1 MKPSTNRRWT
11 IVAIAAA
18 SVALTVAGCSG
29 GSSSSGSGGNQ
40 TLTVWLMQGS
50 APDSLMTQ
58 LDAQFE
64 KAHPGVKVNYQ
75 VQQWD
80 GIGQRLTGA
89 LASKTPPNV
98 VELGSTDTSGYSSQG
113 TLADVTAWES
123 ALNGSQWNSGLKSA
137 GMWQGKEYGVPFY
150 AGDRVVIYNK
160 SLFARAGITAPPTS
174 NAEWIADIGKLRA
187 ANPSDPNFQPL
198 YLAGQDW
205 YVLMSFIWDQGGDVA
220 KSVGGKW
227 QGTLESPQAEAGI
240 NFYKQLVTVSGTTA
254 PKDNDEAH
262 PQQGDV
268 FAKGDVAMMIGTSS
282 DATEAEKSNPAIKSD
297 VGSFPIPS
305 ATAGKT
311 APVFLGGSVLGV
323 PVNSAN
329 QDLAKDWLS
338 LMTNATYQMQLE
350 TKGDWIP
357 GTISDTSGLS
367 ADPVASAGGTASHNG
382 RSTPAVPQWASIES
396 GQNPLKD
403 MMTNVLTGTKTTDQA
418 AKDADAALTKT
429 LQASS

>member
-1 MKPSTNRRWT
+1 
-11 IVAIAAA
+11 VAAAAA
-18 SVALTVAGCSG
+18 SVALAVAGCSSG
-29 GSSSSGSGGNQ
+29 SSGSGSGSDGNK
-40 TLTVWLMQGS
+40 TLTVWLMTGS
-50 APDSLMTQ
+50 APDAMMSQ

-89 LASKTPPNV
+89 LASKNPPNV
-98 VELGSTDTSGYSSQG
+98 VELGSTDASGYSSQG
-113 TLADVTAWES
+113 TLADVSDWES
-123 ALNGSQWNSGLKSA
+123 SLNGGQWNA
-137 GMWQGKEYGVPFY
+137 GMKAAGEWQGKEYGVPFY

-160 SLFARAGITAPPTS
+160 SLFAKAGITAPPTS
-174 NAEWIADIGKLRA
+174 NQEWLDDIAKLKGSD
-187 ANPSDPNFQPL
+187 PSDPNFQPL

-205 YVLMSFIWDQGGDVA
+205 YVLLSFIWDQGGDVA

-227 QGTLESPQAEAGI
+227 QGTLESTQAENGI
-240 NFYKQLVTVSGTTA
+240 NFYKQLVTASGTTA
-254 PKDNDEAH
+254 PKDNDEAN

-268 FAKGDVAMMIGTSS
+268 FAKGDVAMMIGASS

-297 VGSFPIPS
+297 IGAFPIPS
-305 ATAGKT
+305 ATPGKT

-329 QDLAKDWLS
+329 QDLAKDWLT
-338 LMTNATYQMQLE
+338 LMTNATYQMQME

-367 ADPVASAGGTASHNG
+367 ADPVAFAGGAAAKNG
-382 RSTPAVPQWASIES
+382 KSTPAVPQWATVEN

-403 MMTNVLTGTKTTDQA
+403 MMTDVLTGTKTTDQA
-418 AKDADAALTKT
+418 AKDADAALTKI

>member
-1 MKPSTNRRWT
+1 VKRWT

-18 SVALTVAGCSG
+18 SVALTVAGCSS

-89 LASKTPPNV
+89 LASKNPPNV
-98 VELGSTDTSGYSSQG
+98 VEIGSTDVSGYSSQG
-113 TLADVTAWES
+113 TLADVTSWES
-123 ALNGSQWNSGLKSA
+123 ALGGGQWNA
-137 GMWQGKEYGVPFY
+137 GMKTAGQWQGKDYGVPFY

-160 SLFARAGITAPPTS
+160 KLFAQAGITSTPTS
-174 NAEWIADIGKLRA
+174 DAEWIDDINKLKGSD
-187 ANPSDPNFQPL
+187 PSDPNFQPL

-205 YVLMSFIWDQGGDVA
+205 YVLLSFIWDQGGDVA
-220 KSVGGKW
+220 KDVNGKW
-227 QGTLESPQAEAGI
+227 QGTLATPQAEAGI
-240 NFYKQLVTVSGTTA
+240 NFYKQLVDTSGTTA
-254 PKDNDEAH
+254 PKDNDEAN

-268 FAKGDVAMMIGTSS
+268 FAKGDVAMMIGASS
-282 DATEAEKSNPAIKSD
+282 DATEAEKSNPAIKAD
-297 VGSFPIPS
+297 IGAFPIPS
-305 ATAGKT
+305 MTPGKT
-311 APVFLGGSVLGV
+311 APVFLGGSVLTV

-329 QDLAKDWLS
+329 QDLAEDWLK
-338 LMTNATYQMQLE
+338 LMTNSTYQMQME
-350 TKGDWIP
+350 TLGDWIP
-357 GTISDTSGLS
+357 GTISNTSGLA

-382 RSTPAVPQWASIES
+382 KSTPAVPQWATVEN

-418 AKDADAALTKT
+418 AKDADTALTQI

>member
-1 MKPSTNRRWT
+1 VKRWT
-11 IVAIAAA
+11 IVAAAAA
-18 SVALTVAGCSG
+18 SVALAVAGCSG
-29 GSSSSGSGGNQ
+29 GSSGSGSGSGGNQ
-40 TLTVWLMQGS
+40 TLTVWLMTGS
-50 APDSLMTQ
+50 ASDSMMSQ
-58 LDAQFE
+58 LNAQFE

-75 VQQWD
+75 IQQWD

-98 VELGSTDTSGYSSQG
+98 VELGSTDASGYSSQG
-113 TLADVTAWES
+113 TLADVTDWEGS
-123 ALNGSQWNSGLKSA
+123 LNGGQWNA
-137 GMWQGKEYGVPFY
+137 GMKTAGQWQGKEYGVPFY

-160 SLFARAGITAPPTS
+160 TLFAKAGITAPPTS
-174 NAEWIADIGKLRA
+174 NQEWLADINKLKGSD
-187 ANPSDPNFQPL
+187 PTDPNFQPL

-205 YVLMSFIWDQGGDVA
+205 YVLLSFIWDQGGDVA
-220 KSVGGKW
+220 KNVNGKW
-227 QGTLESPQAEAGI
+227 QGTLESTQAEAGI
-240 NFYKQLVTVSGTTA
+240 NFYKQLVDTSGTTA
-254 PKDNDEAH
+254 PKNNDEAN

-268 FAKGDVAMMIGTSS
+268 FAKGDVAMMIGASS

-297 VGSFPIPS
+297 IGAFPIPS
-305 ATAGKT
+305 MTAGKT

-338 LMTNATYQMQLE
+338 LMTNSTYQMQLE
-350 TKGDWIP
+350 TKSDWIP
-357 GTISDTSGLS
+357 GTISDTSGL
-367 ADPVASAGGTASHNG
+367 ATDPVAAAGGAASHNG
-382 RSTPAVPQWASIES
+382 KSTPAIPQWATVEN

-418 AKDADAALTKT
+418 AKDADTALTQI

>member
-1 MKPSTNRRWT
+1 VKRWT

-29 GSSSSGSGGNQ
+29 GSSSSGSGSGGNK

-50 APDSLMTQ
+50 APDAMMTQ

-64 KAHPGVKVNYQ
+64 KSHPGVKVNYQ

-89 LASKTPPNV
+89 LASKNPPNV
-98 VELGSTDTSGYSSQG
+98 VEIGSTDASGYSSQG
-113 TLADVTAWES
+113 TLADVTDWES
-123 ALNGSQWNSGLKSA
+123 ALNGSQWNA
-137 GMWQGKEYGVPFY
+137 GMKAAGEWQGKEYGVPFY

-174 NAEWIADIGKLRA
+174 DQEWLDDITKLKGSD
-187 ANPSDPNFQPL
+187 PSDPNFQPL

-205 YVLMSFIWDQGGDVA
+205 YVLLSFLWDQGGDVA
-220 KSVGGKW
+220 KNVNGTW
-227 QGTLESPQAEAGI
+227 QGTLESPQSEAGI
-240 NFYKQLVTVSGTTA
+240 NFYKQLVDTSGTTA
-254 PKDNDEAH
+254 PKDNDEAN

-268 FAKGDVAMMIGTSS
+268 FAKGDVAMMIGASS
-282 DATEAEKSNPAIKSD
+282 DATEAEKSNPAIKAD
-297 VGSFPIPS
+297 IGAFPIPS
-305 ATAGKT
+305 KNPGKT

-338 LMTNATYQMQLE
+338 LMTNSTYQMQLE

-357 GTISDTSGLS
+357 GTISDTSGLA
-367 ADPVASAGGTASHNG
+367 ADPVASAGGVASKGG
-382 RSTPAVPQWASIES
+382 RSTPAVPQWATVEN

-403 MMTNVLTGTKTTDQA
+403 MMTNVLTGAKSTDQA
-418 AKDADAALTKT
+418 AKDADAALNKI

>member
-1 MKPSTNRRWT
+1 VKRWT

-29 GSSSSGSGGNQ
+29 GSSGSGSGSGGNQ

-50 APDSLMTQ
+50 APDSMMSQ

-98 VELGSTDTSGYSSQG
+98 VEIGSTDAYGYSSQG
-113 TLADVTAWES
+113 TLTDVSSWEGD
-123 ALNGSQWNSGLKSA
+123 LNGSQWNA
-137 GMWQGKEYGVPFY
+137 GMKTAGQWQGKEYGVPFY

-160 SLFARAGITAPPTS
+160 SLFSKAGITNPPTS
-174 NAEWIADIGKLRA
+174 NSEWLADIAKLKA
-187 ANPSDPNFQPL
+187 SNPGDPNFQPL

-205 YVLMSFIWDQGGDVA
+205 YVLLSFIWDNGGDVA
-220 KSVGGKW
+220 KNVGGKW

-240 NFYKQLVTVSGTTA
+240 NFYKQLVQVSGTTA
-254 PKDNDEAH
+254 PKDNDEAN

-268 FAKGDVAMMIGTSS
+268 FAKGDVGMMIGASS

-297 VGSFPIPS
+297 IGAFPIPS
-305 ATAGKT
+305 MNAGQT
-311 APVFLGGSVLGV
+311 APVFLGGSVLAV
-323 PVNSAN
+323 PVNAAN
-329 QDLAKDWLS
+329 PDLAKAWLQ
-338 LMTNATYQMQLE
+338 LMTNSTYQMQME

-367 ADPVASAGGTASHNG
+367 ADPVAFAGGAASKG
-382 RSTPAVPQWASIES
+382 GKSTPAVPQWASIES

-403 MMTNVLTGTKTTDQA
+403 MMTNVLTGAKTTDQA

>member
-1 MKPSTNRRWT
+1 MKRWT
-11 IVAIAAA
+11 IVALAAA

-29 GSSSSGSGGNQ
+29 GSSGSGSGSGGNQ

-50 APDSLMTQ
+50 APDAMMSQ

-89 LASKTPPNV
+89 LASKTPPNI
-98 VELGSTDTSGYSSQG
+98 VELGSTDASGYSSQG
-113 TLADVTAWES
+113 TLTDVSDWEG
-123 ALNGSQWNSGLKSA
+123 ALNGSQWNA
-137 GMWQGKEYGVPFY
+137 GMKAAGEWQGKEYGVPFY

-160 SLFARAGITAPPTS
+160 SLFAKAGITAPPTS
-174 NAEWIADIGKLRA
+174 NQEWLDDIAKLKA
-187 ANPSDPNFQPL
+187 SNPSDPNFQPL

-205 YVLMSFIWDQGGDVA
+205 YVLLSFIWDQGGDVA

-240 NFYKQLVTVSGTTA
+240 NFYKQLVTASGTTA

-268 FAKGDVAMMIGTSS
+268 FAKGDVAMMVGASS

-297 VGSFPIPS
+297 IGAFPIPS
-305 ATAGKT
+305 MTAGKT
-311 APVFLGGSVLGV
+311 APVFLGGSVLAV
-323 PVNSAN
+323 PVNAAN
-329 QDLAKDWLS
+329 PDLAKDWLT
-338 LMTNATYQMQLE
+338 LMTNSTYQMQME

-357 GTISDTSGLS
+357 GTISDTSGLA
-367 ADPVASAGGTASHNG
+367 ADPVAAAGGTASKG
-382 RSTPAVPQWASIES
+382 GKSTPAIPQWATVEN

-403 MMTNVLTGTKTTDQA
+403 MMTNVLTGAKSTDQA
-418 AKDADAALTKT
+418 AKDADTALTQI